1 MKKRIILLAMLI
13 MPMSVNASDYPTEAI
28 VRNVIDCMTELG
40 GLNDPNLYTCTCR
53 ADYTMSHMTFAEY
66 DDATFFD
73 RNKQMAGKRGAMV
86 RDNERGKAHSEMYE
100 KVLSE
105 AEKNCPVVKHIEP
118 VKNKAPE
125 KTE

>member
-1 MKKRIILLAMLI
+1 
-13 MPMSVNASDYPTEAI
+13 
-28 VRNVIDCMTELG
+28 MTELG

-53 ADYTMSHMTFAEY
+53 ADYFMSHMTFAEY

-86 RDNERGKAHSEMYE
+86 RDNKGGKEHSEIYE

-118 VKNKAPE
+118 IKIKKPE
-125 KTE
+125 NTE